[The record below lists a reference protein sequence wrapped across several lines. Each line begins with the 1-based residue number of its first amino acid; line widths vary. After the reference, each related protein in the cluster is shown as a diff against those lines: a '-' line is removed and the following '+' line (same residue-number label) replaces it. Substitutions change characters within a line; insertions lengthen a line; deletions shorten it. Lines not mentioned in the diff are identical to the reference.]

1 MITLFEAPTA
11 FVQIDGKKVVARPI
25 NYKYRNWRVDCTH
38 LDALITSCKEWLDAH
53 PELLEEPTDVSS

>member
-25 NYKYRNWRVDCTH
+25 NYKYRSLRER
-38 LDALITSCKEWLDAH
+38 LRDAWWVFTGRCEAVLYYH
-53 PELLEEPTDVSS
+53 Q